1 MSSEDI
7 SHGIEAYPI
16 ITCHAQGSRLQKN
29 IFNFKYVKTN
39 VPGPGINRE
48 KFTEQFSG
56 CACST
61 VCTVKACLCLQLF
74 GDVFG
79 DDGKLKSNDLQ
90 DLSSKP
96 ILECGHACSCDPV
109 SCRNRV
115 VQKGIKTKLSVF
127 QTKNKGF
134 GLMLDS
140 RNGSLVPRLSFVCE
154 YAGEVVGHKEAIK
167 RIKETDATQQD
178 NYLIAVKEHVLGSE
192 TCTYIDPRCIG
203 NVGRFSNH
211 SCDPNLFMVL
221 VRVNHQVP
229 RLALFA
235 RKDIHPGDELTFDYS
250 GSATLNVSS
259 LAMNV
264 ESSLTSPVATA
275 PSTSGAENSTMFQCD
290 AFIDKL
296 THLPES
302 LARTH
307 PPTKRMKFEQLSYC
321 DSVTEFISSTET
333 ESNCSSQNDIT
344 DSKQEYKV
352 TDVPEMLNNQPAAN
366 GHTGTFNA
374 GCDKTT
380 DMTAIVKRKPCF
392 CGSINCTGFLPLDSN
407 LLYD

>member
-1 MSSEDI
+1 M
-7 SHGIEAYPI
+7 
-16 ITCHAQGSRLQKN
+16 
-29 IFNFKYVKTN
+29 KTN

-61 VCTVKACLCLQLF
+61 VCTVKACPCLQLF
-74 GDVFG
+74 GDVYG
-79 DDGKLKSNDLQ
+79 DDGKLKNNDLQ

-96 ILECGHACSCDPV
+96 VLECGHACSCDPV

-154 YAGEVVGHKEAIK
+154 YAGEVVGRKEAIK
-167 RIKETDATQQD
+167 RVKETDAMQEN
-178 NYLIAVKEHVLGSE
+178 NYLIAVKEHVSGGE

-203 NVGRFSNH
+203 NVGRFINH

-250 GSATLNVSS
+250 GSATLTVSS

-264 ESSLTSPVATA
+264 VFSLASPLATA
-275 PSTSGAENSTMFQCD
+275 PSISGTENTTMFQCD

-296 THLPES
+296 TQLPES
-302 LARTH
+302 VTRTA
-307 PPTKRMKFEQLSYC
+307 PPTKRMKFEQTSFS
-321 DSVTEFISSTET
+321 DSVTQFISSTEN
-333 ESNCSSQNDIT
+333 ESNCSSQNDIN
-344 DSKQEYKV
+344 DSKQAHQV
-352 TDVPEMLNNQPAAN
+352 TDVLEMLNNKPAAN
-366 GHTGTFNA
+366 GHTSMFSA
-374 GCDKTT
+374 GCDKTS
-380 DMTAIVKRKPCF
+380 DMTAVVKRKPCF
-392 CGSINCTGFLPLDSN
+392 CGSFNCTGFLPLDSN